1 MARNGSRWPTAMNYS
16 PMCAKEK
23 ITHCPI
29 IVYIKRFDDLNLM
42 FQLERSKKKIEA
54 QETRIFEGEIN

>member
-1 MARNGSRWPTAMNYS
+1 MNYS

-29 IVYIKRFDDLNLM
+29 TVYIKRFDDLNLM